1 MDKCKSKLF
10 IFQEVEITLF
20 HLPKPT
26 KHHLDTLEQLL
37 INVEKDVAVSPAD
50 LQARSSIADK
60 LDAIFKQF
68 LAGKDYLNC

>member
-1 MDKCKSKLF
+1 MD
-10 IFQEVEITLF
+10 
-20 HLPKPT
+20 KPT

-37 INVEKDVAVSPAD
+37 INVEKDVALSPAD